1 VRDPVRC
8 QVRTTHRPAARLA
21 MDGRAGSL
29 HGFVLR
35 DPPRAR
41 GGKPCPLG
49 RAARCMPVPGRVVG
63 ALGGAA
69 AKPNP
74 DRSAEGNT
82 HHNNAALC
90 PCRAGR
96 PGQRPDAAAVAFL
109 SFPFLSFPLSDR
121 ALRPVAPRPRPP
133 ELASAYMPPLLLR
146 RPPSPFNAFSLLCTA
161 RWSDLIDLSVQT
173 AFPSLVRTLMHV
185 PSSSYLFSSRAP
197 RIYARAHAKGEKEPR
212 PGGAFP

>member
-1 VRDPVRC
+1 
-8 QVRTTHRPAARLA
+8 
-21 MDGRAGSL
+21 
-29 HGFVLR
+29 
-35 DPPRAR
+35 
-41 GGKPCPLG
+41 
-49 RAARCMPVPGRVVG
+49 MPVPGRVVG

-96 PGQRPDAAAVAFL
+96 PAGQASALTPRPL
-109 SFPFLSFPLSDR
+109 LCFPFLSFVRSR
-121 ALRPVAPRPRPP
+121 ITACHPRPRPP